1 MNDMNFG
8 FGFPGMNEQTESNS
22 KSSNTDTQQK
32 EQNVQTNNTNSMQTN
47 PVNNQQGEQS
57 VQQPLNLQDD
67 ENFNNVM
74 LEMDKT
80 VKKKAEKK
88 TTKSENKNTKK
99 TNTDEDMYQPG
110 TVVKIYGDELFTLE
124 APMNQDTIKEMLIR
138 DFHYVELAEGKII
151 YDKVKHGGVTYL
163 NITKSFN
170 KNG

>member
-1 MNDMNFG
+1 MNNMGFG
-8 FGFPGMNEQTESNS
+8 FGFPGMNEQSKGGS
-22 KSSNTDTQQK
+22 KSSNTDTQQI
-32 EQNVQTNNTNSMQTN
+32 EQSVQTNNANSVQTN
-47 PVNNQQGEQS
+47 TVNNQQVEQNI
-57 VQQPLNLQDD
+57 QQPLDLQDD

-74 LEMDKT
+74 LEMDKMS
-80 VKKKAEKK
+80 KKKAEKK
-88 TTKSENKNTKK
+88 SVNKETKSVKK